1 MQVFKVGHGSV
12 NVDGSVGGCSPFT
25 PDQVP
30 APVLQRRCQA
40 RPHFLL
46 CEVMA
51 LYPVRTADAVVKVR
65 MKNCKPVARLQV
77 SQKEKGSAAPKDFV
91 VGGWRQ
97 NSLVKLRSGQQSYVV
112 AFIE

>member
-40 RPHFLL
+40 RPHF
-46 CEVMA
+46 CEGMA

-65 MKNCKPVARLQV
+65 MKNCEPVARLQV
-77 SQKEKGSAAPKDFV
+77 SQKEKGSTAPKDFV

-97 NSLVKLRSGQQSYVV
+97 NGSVWLRGGR
-112 AFIE
+112 

>member
-40 RPHFLL
+40 HPHF

-51 LYPVRTADAVVKVR
+51 LYPVRTADAVVKVG
-65 MKNCKPVARLQV
+65 MKNCEPVARLQIY
-77 SQKEKGSAAPKDFV
+77 QKIKNPP
-91 VGGWRQ
+91 R
-97 NSLVKLRSGQQSYVV
+97 RGQRILS
-112 AFIE
+112 